1 MKLIDKDAVVAEI
14 RGKINSA
21 EAYLKYHPDDRNRLV
36 YSYKHQILT
45 MCELLSFINT
55 LEVKEVDLEEEL
67 KNLIGNVGQCDRKLA
82 KHFFEL
88 GLKVSSSITATD
100 VGMAAQIIINLKRV
114 EKDYHINLIKEI
126 EWLRKMVKKGG
137 DE

>member
-1 MKLIDKDAVVAEI
+1 MAKYIDKDAVVAEI

-21 EAYLKYHPDDRNRLV
+21 EAYLKYHHDGKNRLV

-55 LEVKEVDLEEEL
+55 IEVKEVNLKKEINKYIKDNICGYLLPGVEE
-67 KNLIGNVGQCDRKLA
+67 IA

-88 GLKVSSSITATD
+88 GLK
-100 VGMAAQIIINLKRV
+100 AQ
-114 EKDYHINLIKEI
+114 
-126 EWLRKMVKKGG
+126 KG
-137 DE
+137 E